1 MLQTAILINHLLLL
15 QIGAECLDDGNKM
28 GNNKNY
34 FNLNSL
40 PSVKKVMKDTG
51 ALIIGLSHEL
61 SVYLKEHPGELPR
74 GIDKDTLWVT
84 CSHYVIDNIENYIFS
99 PYKDKFLWRV
109 KFKNSKYQEF
119 EYMYFITYKAICNG
133 EAGIV
138 KAELMNE
145 IRELSDLAH
154 LSN

>member
-1 MLQTAILINHLLLL
+1 
-15 QIGAECLDDGNKM
+15 
-28 GNNKNY
+28 
-34 FNLNSL
+34 
-40 PSVKKVMKDTG
+40 MKDTG
-51 ALIIGLSHEL
+51 ALIVGLSHEL
-61 SVYLKEHPGELPR
+61 SVYLKKHPEELPR

-145 IRELSDLAH
+145 IRELSDIAH